1 MTRGQSESRCERAA
15 ADDRSAMRGLPA
27 AGESALPAE
36 RSANDLSASFSSAE
50 CGHAVRGSD
59 DRHEAL
65 GGMTCGI
72 SHTRPWYSRRVPH
85 SVRRLLHR
93 SLLVSMRLVQWLS
106 GILGLGFLLLWP
118 FSYHLYTSIGMDTDR
133 LLTDSVLHHS
143 YRLRWPG
150 DGTVRLQHDQRLYAI
165 GEERIAAIDFAFHLL
180 ERPPQ
185 TRIEGKRPWHGFS
198 LARQQRGE
206 RKVFSWIGCPSW
218 FPPLILL
225 LPAIFFSRAAGAW
238 SRTRD

>member
-1 MTRGQSESRCERAA
+1 MTRGQSESRCEHAA

-27 AGESALPAE
+27 TGESALAAE
-36 RSANDLSASFSSAE
+36 RSANDLSASSSSAE
-50 CGHAVRGSD
+50 RRHPVRGSD
-59 DRHEAL
+59 DRYELL
-65 GGMTCGI
+65 GGMRWISQTRGQCG
-72 SHTRPWYSRRVPH
+72 HHVPH
-85 SVRRLLHR
+85 SVHMLLHR
-93 SLLVSMRLVQWLS
+93 SLLVSIRLVQWLS

-133 LLTDSVLHHS
+133 LLSDSVLHHS

-165 GEERIAAIDFAFHLL
+165 GEERIAAVDFAFHLL

-185 TRIEGKRPWHGFS
+185 TRIEGIRPWHGFS

-225 LPAIFFSRAAGAW
+225 LPAIFFPRAAGAW